1 MPSHL
6 LNTLALDHAYR
17 DLPLLFES
25 LTIGE
30 ALDHIYQHG
39 VSERIIYFYVVDE
52 TERLVGVLPTRRLL
66 SAARTSRVSDA
77 MIRNVVALPKT
88 ATVYD
93 ACDFFILY
101 KFLAIPIVDE
111 DRHLL
116 GVVDVNVFTDE
127 LVTLNEP
134 DKHGDIFETIG
145 FRFSEIRNA
154 SPLKAFKY
162 RFPWLLATIASG
174 TASAMLVGAYELT
187 LAASLM
193 LAFFL
198 TLVLGLGESVSI
210 QSMTVTVQML
220 NVQAPTIAWFRK
232 AIWKEWVS
240 ALYLGGASGVIVGVI
255 VFLWQNDALAAGII
269 GGSILLSM
277 TAACMIGLLVPT
289 VLHALKLDP
298 KIAAGPITLALAD
311 LSTLLIYFTLATVA
325 LR

>member
-6 LNTLALDHAYR
+6 LHSLAIDHAYR
-17 DLPLLFES
+17 DLPILQQS
-25 LTIGE
+25 LTISE
-30 ALDHIYQHG
+30 ALDYIYQHG

-52 TERLVGVLPTRRLL
+52 NERLVGVLPTRRLL
-66 SAARTSRVSDA
+66 SAARTSRVSEA

-162 RFPWLLATIASG
+162 RFPWLMATIVSG
-174 TASAMLVGAYELT
+174 TLSALLVGVYELT
-187 LAASLM
+187 LAASLI

-220 NVQAPTIAWFRK
+220 NVQDPTMKWFRK
-232 AIWKEWVS
+232 AAWKEWIS
-240 ALYLGGASGVIVGVI
+240 AMYLGGASGAIVGAI
-255 VFLWQNDALAAGII
+255 VFIWQKDAMAAGII
-269 GGSILLSM
+269 GGSILFSM
-277 TAACMIGLLVPT
+277 TAACLIGLLVPT

>member
-1 MPSHL
+1 MPHRHL
-6 LNTLALDHAYR
+6 DAPALEYAYR
-17 DLPLLFES
+17 DLPLLNVDW
-25 LTIGE
+25 TIGT
-30 ALDHIYQHG
+30 ALDFILEHG

-52 TERLVGVLPTRRLL
+52 AERLVGVLPTRRLL
-66 SAARTSRVSDA
+66 GSPRDTIIREA
-77 MIRNVVALPKT
+77 MIANVLALPRT

-116 GVVDVNVFTDE
+116 GVVDVNLFTDE
-127 LVTLNEP
+127 IVSLNEP

-145 FRFSEIRNA
+145 FRFAEIRNA
-154 SPLKAFKY
+154 TPLKAFRY

-174 TASAMLVGAYELT
+174 TMCALLVGFYEAT
-187 LAASLM
+187 LAESLL

-210 QSMTVTVQML
+210 QSMTVTVQAL
-220 NVQAPTIAWFRK
+220 NVSQPSFEWYRK
-232 AIWKEWVS
+232 ALWKEVQS
-240 ALYLGGASGVIVGVI
+240 AVYLGGASGLTVASVVW
-255 VFLWQNDALAAGII
+255 VWQQDLVAAGII
-269 GGSILLSM
+269 GSSILLAMMSACVVGLSIP
-277 TAACMIGLLVPT
+277 TA
-289 VLHALKLDP
+289 LHALKLDP

-311 LSTLLIYFTLATVA
+311 IGTLLIYFSLATLV

>member
-1 MPSHL
+1 MPSL
-6 LNTLALDHAYR
+6 LFQSLALDHAYR
-17 DLPLLFES
+17 NLPLLKQT
-25 LTIGE
+25 LTIGQ
-30 ALDHIYQHG
+30 ALEFIYEHG

-52 TERLVGVLPTRRLL
+52 AERLVGVLPTRRLL
-66 SAARTSRVSDA
+66 GASRDSYVKNV
-77 MIRNVVALPKT
+77 MIRNVITLPKT

-101 KFLAIPIVDE
+101 KFLAIPIVDD

-154 SPLKAFKY
+154 SPSKAFRY
-162 RFPWLLATIASG
+162 RFPWLLATILSG
-174 TASAMLVGAYELT
+174 TLCALLVGVFELT
-187 LAASLM
+187 LAASLL
-193 LAFFL
+193 LAFFM

-220 NVQAPTIAWFRK
+220 NVQNPTMEWFRK
-232 AIWKEWVS
+232 ALWKEWIS
-240 ALYLGGASGVIVGVI
+240 AMYLGGASGAIVAAV
-255 VFLWQNDALAAGII
+255 VYVWQADALAAGII
-269 GGSILLSM
+269 GTSILLSM
-277 TAACMIGLLVPT
+277 TSACLIGLMIPT
-289 VLHALKLDP
+289 LLHASKLDP
-298 KIAAGPITLALAD
+298 KIAAGPITLALTD
-311 LSTLLIYFTLATVA
+311 LSTLVIYFTLATIA

>member
-1 MPSHL
+1 MPHQQL
-6 LNTLALDHAYR
+6 DAPALDFAYR
-17 DLPLLFES
+17 DLPLLNLS
-25 LTIGE
+25 QTIAQ
-30 ALDHIYQHG
+30 ALDYIYEHG
-39 VSERIIYFYVVDE
+39 VSERIIYFYVVDDA
-52 TERLVGVLPTRRLL
+52 ERLVGVLPTRRLL
-66 SAARTSRVSDA
+66 GSARHLPVSDV
-77 MIRNVVALPKT
+77 MIKNVMALPRT

-116 GVVDVNVFTDE
+116 GVVDVNLFTDE
-127 LVTLNEP
+127 MVSLNEP

-154 SPLKAFKY
+154 SPLKAFRY
-162 RFPWLLATIASG
+162 RFPWLLATILSG
-174 TASAMLVGAYELT
+174 TMCALLVGVFELT
-187 LAASLM
+187 LAASLV

-220 NVQAPTIAWFRK
+220 NVQNPTMSWFRK
-232 AIWKEWVS
+232 ALWKEVVS
-240 ALYLGGASGVIVGVI
+240 AIYLGGASGAIVAAVVWI
-255 VFLWQNDALAAGII
+255 WQGDAIAAVII
-269 GGSILLSM
+269 GSSILLSM
-277 TAACMIGLLVPT
+277 LSACIIGLSIPT

-311 LSTLLIYFTLATVA
+311 LSTLLIYFSLATIV

>member
-6 LNTLALDHAYR
+6 LLSLAIDHAYR
-17 DLPLLFES
+17 DLPILHQS
-25 LTIGE
+25 LTISE
-30 ALDHIYQHG
+30 ALDYIYEHG

-52 TERLVGVLPTRRLL
+52 NERLVGVLPTRRLL
-66 SAARTSRVSDA
+66 SANRLSRVSEA

-101 KFLAIPIVDE
+101 KFLAIPIVD
-111 DRHLL
+111 DNRHLL

-174 TASAMLVGAYELT
+174 TLSALLVGVYELT
-187 LAASLM
+187 LSASLI
-193 LAFFL
+193 LAFFM

-220 NVQAPTIAWFRK
+220 NVQEPTIQWFRK
-232 AIWKEWVS
+232 AIWKEWIS
-240 ALYLGGASGVIVGVI
+240 ALYLGGASGSIVAV
-255 VFLWQNDALAAGII
+255 VVYLWQDNALVAGII
-269 GGSILLSM
+269 GGSILMSM
-277 TAACMIGLLVPT
+277 MAACLIGLLIPT
-289 VLHALKLDP
+289 FLHALKLDP

-311 LSTLLIYFTLATVA
+311 LTTLVIYFSLATVA

>member
-1 MPSHL
+1 
-6 LNTLALDHAYR
+6 
-17 DLPLLFES
+17 
-25 LTIGE
+25 
-30 ALDHIYQHG
+30 
-39 VSERIIYFYVVDE
+39 
-52 TERLVGVLPTRRLL
+52 
-66 SAARTSRVSDA
+66 
-77 MIRNVVALPKT
+77 
-88 ATVYD
+88 VYD

-240 ALYLGGASGVIVGVI
+240 ALYLGGASGVLVGVI

>member
-6 LNTLALDHAYR
+6 LHSLAIDHAYR
-17 DLPLLFES
+17 DLPILQQS
-25 LTIGE
+25 LTISE
-30 ALDHIYQHG
+30 ALDHIYEHG

-52 TERLVGVLPTRRLL
+52 NERLVGVLPTRRLL
-66 SAARTSRVSDA
+66 GAARTSLVSEA

-101 KFLAIPIVDE
+101 KFLAIPIVDD

-162 RFPWLLATIASG
+162 RFPWLLATIVSG
-174 TASAMLVGAYELT
+174 TLSALLVGVYELT
-187 LAASLM
+187 LAASLI

-220 NVQAPTIAWFRK
+220 NVQEPTMRWFRN
-232 AIWKEWVS
+232 AVWKEWMS
-240 ALYLGGASGVIVGVI
+240 AMYLGSASGVIVGSI
-255 VFLWQNDALAAGII
+255 VYLWQGDALAAGII

-277 TAACMIGLLVPT
+277 TAACLIGLLVPT

-311 LSTLLIYFTLATVA
+311 LCTLLIYFSLATMA

>member
-17 DLPLLFES
+17 DLPLLHET
-25 LTIGE
+25 LTIQE
-30 ALDHIYQHG
+30 AIDHIYQHG

-52 TERLVGVLPTRRLL
+52 NERLVGVLPTRRLL
-66 SAARTSRVSDA
+66 SAARESRVSDA

-101 KFLAIPIVDE
+101 KFLAIPIVDD

-174 TASAMLVGAYELT
+174 TLSALLVGVYELT
-187 LAASLM
+187 LSASLL

-220 NVQAPTIAWFRK
+220 NVQAPTMEWFRK

-240 ALYLGGASGVIVGVI
+240 ALYLGGASGAIVAGV
-255 VFLWQNDALAAGII
+255 VYLWQGDAMAAGII
-269 GGSILLSM
+269 GGSILMSM
-277 TAACMIGLLVPT
+277 MAACLIGLLIPT
-289 VLHALKLDP
+289 LLHALKLDP

-311 LSTLLIYFTLATVA
+311 LCTLVIYFSFATMA